1 MLSQISDRR
10 MTRGQRSVNVGRREG
25 AGHRSIRIRKESA
38 SSPPTQQHYNKCVV
52 LTSPVPKN
60 PLPFLFP
67 RLGRREGILL
77 QEECEQCA
85 RPRKIFGIRAAFIR
99 ARGGVVD
106 QRRRWRWGFWF
117 VGRGGR
123 EQRGRLAKRR
133 RRRPTPPRHF
143 LLPQRHFFRAPK
155 NDGRG
160 RKPTINQTET
170 LSSTHFGN
178 TL

>member
-1 MLSQISDRR
+1 MLSQISDGR
-10 MTRGQRSVNVGRREG
+10 MTRGQRSVSRTKGRSR
-25 AGHRSIRIRKESA
+25 RISFVSTTA
-38 SSPPTQQHYNKCVV
+38 TALQQIYHLV
-52 LTSPVPKN
+52 LTSPALES
-60 PLPFLFP
+60 PLPFLSP

-85 RPRKIFGIRAAFIR
+85 RPRKIFGIRDAFIR
-99 ARGGVVD
+99 PRGSFRSTSSVAFGLLV
-106 QRRRWRWGFWF
+106 RRSE
-117 VGRGGR
+117 R
-123 EQRGRLAKRR
+123 ERRGRLAKRR
-133 RRRPTPPRHF
+133 RRRRTPPRHF

-170 LSSTHFGN
+170 PSSTHFGN